1 MRRRFEPWIPAAQPM
16 PTVASN
22 GWFATA
28 RIRQLDAARDD
39 AYIRLRG
46 EWHGRTPAEAEAK
59 ARRAA
64 EEWIARSLSGQ

>member
-1 MRRRFEPWIPAAQPM
+1 MVRRFEPWIPAARPM
-16 PTVASN
+16 TPVA
-22 GWFATA
+22 GQQWFATA

-46 EWHGRTPAEAEAK
+46 EWHGRTAAEAEAK

-64 EEWIARSLSGQ
+64 EEWIASRTGP